1 MVILKSDQSTLLD
14 LSFCDFS
21 ILRLPHCI
29 RAIEAQNIRALSLRN
44 LSVDSRHLIAD
55 LNQITSLRVLNISG
69 IVSQSRI
76 TLGELSL
83 PDLQFLNIS
92 KLRLTDEVVGL

>member
-1 MVILKSDQSTLLD
+1 
-14 LSFCDFS
+14 
-21 ILRLPHCI
+21 
-29 RAIEAQNIRALSLRN
+29 
-44 LSVDSRHLIAD
+44 
-55 LNQITSLRVLNISG
+55 LNISG

-92 KLRLTDEVVGL
+92 KLRLTDEVVNL